1 MIIKID
7 NYKIKHQLN
16 TEIFLDRDNLIKYE
30 KKTNYET
37 KFTINPVSKDEKKT
51 DLKKLILPDP
61 QTKSTSQIYPWN
73 L

>member
-1 MIIKID
+1 MIIKIY

-16 TEIFLDRDNLIKYE
+16 TKKILDHDNLIKCE

-37 KFTINPVSKDEKKT
+37 KFTVNPVSKDEKKT
-51 DLKKLILPDP
+51 NLKKLILSDP
-61 QTKSTSQIYPWN
+61 LTKSTSQIYQWN